1 MASWADI
8 RQEALAL
15 RQEAVT
21 GAKKRVSFVFGFVAV
36 LWVLELVDLALRG
49 SLDALGI
56 LPRSAGGLLGIPL
69 APLLHAG
76 FPHLLGNTLAIIPL
90 GFLVS
95 ARRYWHLPF
104 VTLFVTVTCGALV
117 WMFARPSVHIGSSGV
132 VFGYLG
138 FLLLYGWFERS
149 MSGVALSL
157 AVGFFYCGALF
168 QVMPGEEGISWETHL
183 FGLLAGALAARL
195 VAERAQPH
203 SDVVYT
209 IRSPYTDEV
218 AHFRL
223 EDLTRQ
229 AMLGRRG

>member
-1 MASWADI
+1 MASWSEI
-8 RQEALAL
+8 RHEAMAL
-15 RQEAVT
+15 RYEAVS
-21 GAKKRVSFVFGFVAV
+21 GAKRRATFVFGFIA
-36 LWVLELVDLALRG
+36 LIWFLELVDLALRG

-95 ARRYWHLPF
+95 ARRFWHLPF
-104 VTLFVTVTCGALV
+104 VTVFVTLLTGTLV

-138 FLLLYGWFERS
+138 FLMLYGWFERS
-149 MSGVALSL
+149 SSGIVMSL

-168 QVMPGEEGISWETHL
+168 RVMPGEDGISWESHL
-183 FGLLAGALAARL
+183 FGFLAGAIAARWISARTA
-195 VAERAQPH
+195 AEDRDGVYLDPEMEAAVRVQLEELSAQ
-203 SDVVYT
+203 S
-209 IRSPYTDEV
+209 IFE
-218 AHFRL
+218 
-223 EDLTRQ
+223 
-229 AMLGRRG
+229 RRG